1 MTPVARI
8 KQHLRLH
15 ARDGVLTERLVQ
27 EPAAFGLGR
36 VPHSVKPD
44 ATVSSICGYC
54 STGCGLKLHLRD
66 GRVLAYASTDP
77 ERFPPTRAYPAA
89 SLVKVVTAAAALDV
103 EPGIGRGTPCR
114 YVGSPWRLTRKRVDP
129 PRSGRAVSLERALAT
144 SNNQCFAQLA
154 VHRLGSSALLDAID
168 RFGLLRPAGFGHAG
182 GEAEDPAGDALGL
195 GRLGSGLDGLR
206 ITPLHALDLAATL
219 VDGRHVPARWVD
231 GVTDAEGRVLALP
244 APPPDER
251 VLTEPLAARLREMM
265 VATTERGTARKA
277 FRVRRG
283 RPLLQGIS
291 VAGKTGSLNGEDP
304 DGRYEWFIGLAP
316 AEDPRVV
323 VATVAVQG
331 PLYWMSASQ
340 MGAEVLK
347 SLFCPEGVCAV
358 EALRGIRDA
367 PALAKAE

>member
-1 MTPVARI
+1 MTTPLMMLGPGGDYVTRFDV
-8 KQHLRLH
+8 KGQ
-15 ARDGVLTERLVQ
+15 GLVKTRTQ
-27 EPAAFGLGR
+27 QSAG
-36 VPHSVKPD
+36 HDPD
-44 ATVSSICGYC
+44 A
-54 STGCGLKLHLRD
+54 
-66 GRVLAYASTDP
+66 
-77 ERFPPTRAYPAA
+77 PTA
-89 SLVKVVTAAAALDV
+89 
-103 EPGIGRGTPCR
+103 
-114 YVGSPWRLTRKRVDP
+114 
-129 PRSGRAVSLERALAT
+129 RSGGKARAVQTL
-144 SNNQCFAQLA
+144 
-154 VHRLGSSALLDAID
+154 ID
-168 RFGLLRPAGFGHAG
+168 EYGYDTVVMIG
-182 GEAEDPAGDALGL
+182 
-195 GRLGSGLDGLR
+195 
-206 ITPLHALDLAATL
+206 
-219 VDGRHVPARWVD
+219 D